1 VKPQTPTNLR
11 HWEQRA
17 AALKV
22 ADGILRADRKRQRR
36 IAINNEGGG
45 TAPAPVKKQDGPF
58 AVLRNHVLYRG
69 PRLGPSRP

>member
-36 IAINNEGGG
+36 MASNDQLGGG
-45 TAPAPVKKQDGPF
+45 TAPAPVKKQERDGGSF
-58 AVLRNHVLYRG
+58 AALRAHPLYRA
-69 PRLGPSRP
+69 